1 MVVDCLSPEPVASP
15 DIIARQLLD
24 HYDANARRLPWRMPP
39 GSNGAAP
46 YRVWLSEIMLQQTT
60 VAAVIPYFEA
70 FTRRWPTVADLAA
83 ADDAEVMSAWAGL
96 GYYARARNLIAC
108 ARAVV
113 ADHDGMFPSTEAG
126 LRTLPGIGAYT
137 AAAVAAIAFG
147 QRAVVVDANVE
158 RVVARLFAIAAPL
171 PGGRGAIRAAADVIT
186 PDMRSGDFAQA
197 MMDLGSAICTP
208 RSPRCNAC
216 PVQAGCAAQLSGDPA
231 RFPVKAPKAA
241 RPEHRGT
248 AWWIESQRG
257 VWLIRRPA
265 RGLLGGMRALPS
277 SHWGPVARSSR
288 HSRESGNPEL
298 QALFSVALDL
308 RFRGDDRRRG
318 ILSAEGAPPF
328 EGHWQRLPTPVRHV
342 FTHFALELDIA
353 CVTVED
359 DPPAGLG
366 EQGGWWPVERISE
379 AGLPTLFARAA
390 VVVREFRTRGE

>member
-24 HYDANARRLPWRMPP
+24 HYDANARCLPWRMPP
-39 GSNGAAP
+39 GGNGADP

-70 FTRRWPTVADLAA
+70 FTRRWSTVADLAA

-113 ADHDGMFPSTEAG
+113 ADHDGMFPSTEEG

-277 SHWGPVARSSR
+277 SPWGT
-288 HSRESGNPEL
+288 
-298 QALFSVALDL
+298 ALDGAL
-308 RFRGDDRRRG
+308 PFLGD
-318 ILSAEGAPPF
+318 
-328 EGHWQRLPTPVRHV
+328 WQRLPTPVRHV

-390 VVVREFRTRGE
+390 VAVREFRTRGE